1 MAGFCASFWVCCGR
15 CSRRYGTCCMQ
26 RTPCMCSRASGAVV
40 ACGLLVWFC
49 CTEVLFIPEGWFHA
63 VSSDAE
69 TLAVNFW
76 FTGVCKQLVNA
87 CPSALPYYTRAMMME
102 LLVQNRAARRAK
114 GIATARKVSCLRAVV
129 RRAQQH
135 SRGIIP
141 IVVHVGTC
149 VDVRRRIPRSV
160 ECNAATA

>member
-1 MAGFCASFWVCCGR
+1 M
-15 CSRRYGTCCMQ
+15 
-26 RTPCMCSRASGAVV
+26 

-76 FTGVCKQLVNA
+76 FTGVCKQLVIA

-102 LLVQNRAARRAK
+102 LLVQNRAARRAE

-129 RRAQQH
+129 RRAQHHAH
-135 SRGIIP
+135 SRGVIP

-149 VDVRRRIPRSV
+149 VDVGGRVPRSV